1 MERNWLYVFIS
12 QSKQVKRIL
21 VFNFGVCVEGCGLP
35 KKEKKRKTKKKR
47 KRKKGPPSPQVSCH
61 KWVLKLHP

>member
-1 MERNWLYVFIS
+1 MERNGLYVFIS

-21 VFNFGVCVEGCGLP
+21 VFDFGVCVEGCGLP
-35 KKEKKRKTKKKR
+35 KKKKRKKKR
-47 KRKKGPPSPQVSCH
+47 EKEPPRAPQVSCH